1 MIIKNEL
8 LMAFQDDLKMGEILH
23 AVFYDS
29 KGVGPHA
36 KNTLGL
42 NKKSLF
48 SPALSLYQIVKKWH
62 EF

>member
-1 MIIKNEL
+1 
-8 LMAFQDDLKMGEILH
+8 MAFQDDLKMGEILH

-42 NKKSLF
+42 NKNLF
-48 SPALSLYQIVKKWH
+48 SLRL
-62 EF
+62 FLCTR